1 MGGISAISGRR
12 LVLGRRRS
20 CGRRPRSRMRVAT
33 PTVSWHNRERVASV
47 DFQPVA
53 YPSQTPN
60 GTKSGYPTRLATAG
74 DDKHVLVRT
83 LVKLFILPQH
93 MSWIVHFYCNAS
105 RTSPL

>member
-1 MGGISAISGRR
+1 M
-12 LVLGRRRS
+12 
-20 CGRRPRSRMRVAT
+20 AT
-33 PTVSWHNRERVASV
+33 PTVSWHNRERVSSL

-83 LVKLFILPQH
+83 LVELVILLKH
-93 MSWIVHFYCNAS
+93 MSWIFHFFAMPSELYHKVVLTA
-105 RTSPL
+105 LV